1 MFLRGI
7 YNQPSP
13 TTRPPANVLY
23 LDDPV
28 PEHVDDLGLTP
39 AHYPLALRPVKMDV
53 SVQPQ
58 GGLVAVYEPEEGLE
72 AYVGLILGVA
82 EAERRGV
89 GDEYARY
96 RTSGEPAPQ
105 DAGRE
110 RLGPAAHLALR
121 ILVRAARVQARAGE
135 PGEKYSVGSYDPAVE
150 WRAAR
155 RVFRPVGRGVVV

>member
-1 MFLRGI
+1 MVFRGI
-7 YNQPSP
+7 YNQPP
-13 TTRPPANVLY
+13 RTTRPPANASH

-28 PEHVDDLGLTP
+28 PEDVDDLGLTP
-39 AHYPLALRPVKMDV
+39 AHYPLALRPVEV
-53 SVQPQ
+53 NVPVQPQ
-58 GGLVAVYEPEEGLE
+58 VGLVAVYEPEEGLE

-89 GDEYARY
+89 GDEYARC

-121 ILVRAARVQARAGE
+121 VLVRAARVQARAGE
-135 PGEKYSVGSYDPAVE
+135 PSEDDFACYVHDPTIE
-150 WRAAR
+150 
-155 RVFRPVGRGVVV
+155 

>member
-1 MFLRGI
+1 MILRRI
-7 YNQPSP
+7 YIPLLR
-13 TTRPPANVLY
+13 TTRPQAKVLH

-28 PEHVDDLGLTP
+28 SEDVHDLGLTP
-39 AHYPLALRPVKMDV
+39 AHHPLALRPVEMDV

-121 ILVRAARVQARAGE
+121 VLVRAARVQSGAGE
-135 PGEKYSVGSYDPAVE
+135 PGKNHSVRFYDPA
-150 WRAAR
+150 
-155 RVFRPVGRGVVV
+155 